1 MRISS
6 SNNKHENIDK
16 FQYGGTAVMA
26 YNEAAHRVKATGSD
40 ETGLGRWSWIL
51 FEGKHNDTT
60 RIISAYVPCKISAD
74 CFQTVSNQHKRCF
87 LHQGINECPR
97 NLMHEHLIKQIKIWQ
112 AKAENIVTLINTNEN
127 LSRMGQLQTKLKYE
141 CQLIDPIQNMYQ
153 KEKNSLPSTSL
164 TGSFLIDAI
173 FVSPQIQNITRGGW
187 IEVEKV

>member
-153 KEKNSLPSTSL
+153 KEKNSLP
-164 TGSFLIDAI
+164 
-173 FVSPQIQNITRGGW
+173 
-187 IEVEKV
+187 